1 MIVDKLENIANYSE
15 IPADAVNFIREL
27 TDDIKLG
34 KYNIGVSNYANV
46 ESYITKNIDDAK
58 FESHKNYIDIQI
70 LLSGK
75 ERIYVGSVNDM
86 TISVP
91 YSLEKDIMF
100 YDEAVEP
107 YDYITLGDSNFV
119 MLFPHEAH
127 APQVAVSN
135 PSEVKK
141 VVVKIKI

>member
-75 ERIYVGSVNDM
+75 ERVYVGSVNDM
-86 TISVP
+86 TISAP

-100 YDEAVEP
+100 YEETVEP

-127 APQVAVSN
+127 APQVAVLN

>member
-1 MIVDKLENIANYSE
+1 MIVDKLENITNYSE

-27 TDDIKLG
+27 TGDIKLG

-75 ERIYVGSVNDM
+75 ERVYVGSVNDM
-86 TISVP
+86 TISAP

-100 YDEAVEP
+100 YEETVEP

-127 APQVAVSN
+127 APQVAVLN

>member
-15 IPADAVNFIREL
+15 IPADAVNFITEL

-127 APQVAVSN
+127 APQVAVLN

>member
-127 APQVAVSN
+127 APQVAVLN

>member
-127 APQVAVSN
+127 APQVVVSN

-141 VVVKIKI
+141 VVVKIQI

>member
-34 KYNIGVSNYANV
+34 KYNIGVPNYANV

-100 YDEAVEP
+100 YEETVEP

-127 APQVAVSN
+127 APQVAVLN

>member
-27 TDDIKLG
+27 TDGIKLG

-135 PSEVKK
+135 SSEVKK